1 MTRALEAKCNGNN
14 ITNLFLV
21 IIIIN
26 AVQTFVLAETF
37 VQLSGL
43 LSNLTDKFCPGL
55 TQISGIVQHWQGC

>member
-1 MTRALEAKCNGNN
+1 MTGASEAKYNGNN